1 MPLRSPRQLA
11 RLLCVAALAAVLV
24 GCVDTSETAD
34 QRRSPCSDG
43 TVSSLGNPNSQDR
56 FASFEVVRGPVWFG
70 VRDWQP
76 GILDLE
82 PYRSV
87 IELGP
92 LDKPPVPDRN
102 GHIPSRTARTL
113 VVEDL
118 WSRSELKP
126 GSYWLLAGSPGVG
139 VEVQTCGPARVRVIK
154 RASASRGSA
163 TSRAPR

>member
-1 MPLRSPRQLA
+1 M
-11 RLLCVAALAAVLV
+11 LV

-34 QRRSPCSDG
+34 RQSSPCAGG
-43 TVSSLGNPNSQDR
+43 TVASLGNPNSQDR

-70 VRDWQP
+70 VPDWQP

-92 LDKPPVPDRN
+92 LDDPPVHDRN
-102 GHIPSRTARTL
+102 GNIPSRTVRTL

-126 GSYWLLAGSPGVG
+126 GRYWLLAGGPGVG
-139 VEVQTCGPARVRVIK
+139 VELQTCGPARVRDIK
-154 RASASRGSA
+154 EASTSSRAGTHQGASRM
-163 TSRAPR
+163 P